1 MERKHIK
8 LLLVL
13 LPVIAVILVF
23 QVSSAVYLDLNKD
36 LWQEKPK
43 EEQKMEEERVVPETK
58 DALIAYVKAEIQK
71 LEAAGALTNDA
82 LTELFSECD
91 AKGYIH
97 LNKEGKSFITAKDG
111 GEIMVSELS
120 SAYVHRMT
128 QKAFAQVIEL
138 SETYVEHRK
147 DLEYGNYYTPFND
160 TTTNHIDCSS
170 FVQLI
175 LYGIPYDT
183 SRYIANENTARYDF
197 GFAFPDNPYRN
208 EFGPYR
214 YLANDIGR
222 YAFDH
227 DMAFVPD
234 ENTQIQ
240 PGDIVFFST
249 NNRNEGYF
257 MNITHVGICVEDKGN
272 GQLYIVHGN
281 SNDVANYY
289 TIDLV
294 NDRTP
299 LGSNNA
305 YKNSLVLIARY
316 PVQADD

>member
-1 MERKHIK
+1 MNKKYTK
-8 LLLVL
+8 LLTVL
-13 LPVIAVILVF
+13 LSVVAVILVF
-23 QVSSAVYLDLNKD
+23 QVSSTVYLDLNSD
-36 LWQEKPK
+36 LLGGAGK
-43 EEQKMEEERVVPETK
+43 EEQKMEENRVVPETK

-71 LEAAGALTNDA
+71 LETAGALTNDA

-97 LNKEGKSFITAKDG
+97 LTKEGKSFITAKDG

-120 SAYVHRMT
+120 ANYVHRVT
-128 QKAFAQVIEL
+128 QKVFEQMIEL
-138 SETYVEHRK
+138 SETYVEQRK
-147 DLEYGNYYTPFND
+147 ELEYGNYYTPFND

-170 FVQLI
+170 FVQLV

-183 SRYIANENTARYDF
+183 SRYVADSNTARYDF
-197 GFAFPDNPYRN
+197 GFAFPDNPYRD

-222 YAFDH
+222 YSVDNEFAFYPSEDV
-227 DMAFVPD
+227 D
-234 ENTQIQ
+234 IQ

-249 NNRNEGYF
+249 NNQNEGYF
-257 MNITHVGICVEDKGN
+257 LNITHVGICVEDKGN
-272 GQLYIVHGN
+272 GIIHIVHGN

-289 TIDLV
+289 DIDLV
-294 NDRTP
+294 NERTK
-299 LGSNNA
+299 LGSKNA
-305 YKNSLVLIARY
+305 YKDSLVLIARY